1 MYYIGNSI
9 IKNGKLESL
18 SEQES
23 IGLDNEIYELIRV
36 ENGMP
41 IFIAD
46 HLERLRN
53 TMTNAGLDTQSIAT
67 LPQLIDWLIIC
78 NQQNNCNIRI
88 TVNKQKTMQVGFVP
102 SEYPMKQ
109 MYDNGVKTS
118 ILDAMREHPKLKIYH
133 AQMRL
138 EAQEQQKREKT
149 YESILVDTEGYI
161 TEGSRSNIFF
171 LKGDR
176 LYTAPD
182 RMVLGGI
189 IRKKVIEICNN
200 QNIQLLEVPVNIDE
214 IEEFD
219 KAFLTSTP
227 TRILPINS
235 IGDVTYQKD
244 NMLLKHIMNEMDNL
258 TQKQK

>member
-1 MYYIGNSI
+1 
-9 IKNGKLESL
+9 L
-18 SEQES
+18 
-23 IGLDNEIYELIRV
+23 
-36 ENGMP
+36 
-41 IFIAD
+41 
-46 HLERLRN
+46 
-53 TMTNAGLDTQSIAT
+53 
-67 LPQLIDWLIIC
+67 
-78 NQQNNCNIRI
+78 
-88 TVNKQKTMQVGFVP
+88 
-102 SEYPMKQ
+102 
-109 MYDNGVKTS
+109 
-118 ILDAMREHPKLKIYH
+118 
-133 AQMRL
+133 
-138 EAQEQQKREKT
+138 
-149 YESILVDTEGYI
+149 GYI

-171 LKGDR
+171 IKGDR